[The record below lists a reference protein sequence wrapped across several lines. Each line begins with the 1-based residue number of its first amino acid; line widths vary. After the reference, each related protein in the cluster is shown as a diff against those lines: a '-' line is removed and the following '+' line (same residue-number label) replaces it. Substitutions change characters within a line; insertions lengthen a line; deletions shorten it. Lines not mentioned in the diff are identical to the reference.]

1 MKYISLF
8 AGIGGFDLALD
19 RLGHECVWA
28 NEWDKYARQIYELR
42 FNRKI
47 DPRDIRL
54 VATDELP
61 DFDLLV
67 GGFPCQAFS
76 IAGKRLGFED
86 TRGTL
91 FFEIARIIKDK
102 RPKYFLLENVKGLLS
117 HDNGKTLQT
126 ILATINELGY
136 ESEWKVFNSK
146 NHGVPQNRERIFI
159 SGYIRGEPRPKILS
173 YRYSNTEDIIQIN
186 NPTHSNNRIYDPN
199 GISPALNTM
208 QGGNR
213 QPKIIGMMNYTTEKR
228 VYDTPKE
235 INKYLKKHKNKTI
248 NEIADYLKLPKTQ
261 VEHYFRTDN
270 SRAIP
275 TPEVWNKLK
284 ELFNFDDTW
293 DSAVNETYTKQIEF
307 EQTRRIYDTTISPT
321 LTASSSDKIAIPV
334 LTPKGDNRQPK
345 IRVRNFGSSAQL
357 LNETDISPTLTTS
370 MGTGGGNI
378 PVIIPIVHNLQTRNP
393 DRPSLTRICD
403 CGSGKL
409 YQKCH
414 GVPAGS
420 GHISKNDGTTY
431 CLDTGNSQ
439 GVEIDKKIRR
449 LTEIECERLQG
460 FPDNWTES
468 ISSTQRYK
476 CLGNAVTVNVVY
488 DIAKNYN

>member
-136 ESEWKVFNSK
+136 ESEWQILNSK

-159 SGYIRGEPRPKILS
+159 SGYIRGEPRPKIFPIRESNKL
-173 YRYSNTEDIIQIN
+173 YSEPNENKEKIHKLASTLTARQLMNWSGNFVIKQIN
-186 NPTHSNNRIYDPN
+186 NPTHSNDVMVEVPRI
-199 GISPALNTM
+199 
-208 QGGNR
+208 
-213 QPKIIGMMNYTTEKR
+213 
-228 VYDTPKE
+228 
-235 INKYLKKHKNKTI
+235 
-248 NEIADYLKLPKTQ
+248 
-261 VEHYFRTDN
+261 
-270 SRAIP
+270 
-275 TPEVWNKLK
+275 
-284 ELFNFDDTW
+284 
-293 DSAVNETYTKQIEF
+293 
-307 EQTRRIYDTTISPT
+307 
-321 LTASSSDKIAIPV
+321 
-334 LTPKGDNRQPK
+334 
-345 IRVRNFGSSAQL
+345 
-357 LNETDISPTLTTS
+357 
-370 MGTGGGNI
+370 
-378 PVIIPIVHNLQTRNP
+378 HNLQSRNP

-431 CLDTGNSQ
+431 CLDTANSQ

-488 DIAKNYN
+488 DICQGYNNEQH

>member
-47 DPRDIRL
+47 DPRDIKL

-126 ILATINELGY
+126 ILTTINELGY
-136 ESEWKVFNSK
+136 ESEWQILNSK

-159 SGYIRGEPRPKILS
+159 SGYIRGEPRPKIFPIGQTNNS
-173 YRYSNTEDIIQIN
+173 TIKVYQRGKHQQDIIYDTDGIMATLPAGTHASTPHLTKIIQLN
-186 NPTHSNNRIYDPN
+186 NPSHSNNRIYDPN
-199 GISPALNTM
+199 GTSPALNTM
-208 QGGNR
+208 QGG
-213 QPKIIGMMNYTTEKR
+213 
-228 VYDTPKE
+228 
-235 INKYLKKHKNKTI
+235 
-248 NEIADYLKLPKTQ
+248 
-261 VEHYFRTDN
+261 
-270 SRAIP
+270 
-275 TPEVWNKLK
+275 
-284 ELFNFDDTW
+284 
-293 DSAVNETYTKQIEF
+293 
-307 EQTRRIYDTTISPT
+307 
-321 LTASSSDKIAIPV
+321 
-334 LTPKGDNRQPK
+334 NRQPK

-439 GVEIDKKIRR
+439 GVEINKKIRR

-488 DIAKNYN
+488 DICQGYNNEQH